1 MIILIFVLCSLTA
14 SPNI

>member
-14 SPNI
+14 SPNT